1 MIKGKVKPLTKPAK
15 GESYSLSKEQQDWL
29 LANKDENKTAIAEAL
44 GITRQGVYK
53 LLKRLDPNG
62 KPKETK
68 RQRII
73 RKTAEQLAPQIEK
86 AEKKEKQRIIKA
98 AAKDIIKNRT
108 LMDRMNEVVKGKD
121 GQPLQ
126 YNGEALTTEA
136 MMDISLINQAKESPQ
151 ANISLRAQVMA
162 LQLEEERQR
171 EQKDRKAMLTR
182 LQKQKEK
189 RTGQMQQSLRDKGIF
204 TDMTH
209 TMLETWG
216 NAWELMKIAEW
227 NWKRRGGETIEV
239 QITAQAQRIERPNQ
253 LYETYRNALKAY
265 NEADQKLRAA
275 VAAYFKLV
283 NGDNDEGAN
292 EGDAIGAEIMK
303 ILNSPT

>member
-1 MIKGKVKPLTKPAK
+1 MPTPEIIYTGKGKDRRIAITDDLREFLKGWKGKKTELASELHVSRPTLDRLFSECGIQKRETKK
-15 GESYSLSKEQQDWL
+15 QKVVR
-29 LANKDENKTAIAEAL
+29 KIAEQIANEV
-44 GITRQGVYK
+44 QK
-53 LLKRLDPNG
+53 QA
-62 KPKETK
+62 PKE
-68 RQRII
+68 RQ
-73 RKTAEQLAPQIEK
+73 KV
-86 AEKKEKQRIIKA
+86 IKA
-98 AAKDIIKNRT
+98 AAKDIIKNKT
-108 LMDRMNEVVKGKD
+108 LMERMTEAVRGKD

-162 LQLEEERQR
+162 LQLEEERQK
-171 EQKDRKAMLTR
+171 ELKDRKAMLTR
-182 LQKQKEK
+182 LQKQKDK
-189 RTGQMQQSLRDKGIF
+189 RTKQMQQSLQDKGIF

-265 NEADQKLRAA
+265 NDADQKLRAA

-283 NGDNDEGAN
+283 NGDNDEGAS

-303 ILNSPT
+303 ILNQS

>member
-1 MIKGKVKPLTKPAK
+1 MPTPEIFYTGKGKDKKIAITDDLRSFLKAWKGTKT
-15 GESYSLSKEQQDWL
+15 E
-29 LANKDENKTAIAEAL
+29 LA
-44 GITRQGVYK
+44 K
-53 LLKRLDPNG
+53 LLKVSRPTLDRLFSECNIA
-62 KPKETK
+62 KRETKKQKVVRKIAEQIANEVQKQAPKE
-68 RQRII
+68 RQ
-73 RKTAEQLAPQIEK
+73 KV
-86 AEKKEKQRIIKA
+86 IKA
-98 AAKDIIKNRT
+98 AAKDIIKNKT
-108 LMDRMNEVVKGKD
+108 LMDRMSEAVKGKD

-162 LQLEEERQR
+162 LQLEEERQK

-182 LQKQKEK
+182 LQKQSDK
-189 RTGQMQQSLRDKGIF
+189 RVGQMQQSLRDKGIF

-265 NEADQKLRAA
+265 NDADQKLRAA

-283 NGDNDEGAN
+283 NGDNDEGPS
-292 EGDAIGAEIMK
+292 EGDKIGEEIMK
-303 ILNSPT
+303 ILNQS